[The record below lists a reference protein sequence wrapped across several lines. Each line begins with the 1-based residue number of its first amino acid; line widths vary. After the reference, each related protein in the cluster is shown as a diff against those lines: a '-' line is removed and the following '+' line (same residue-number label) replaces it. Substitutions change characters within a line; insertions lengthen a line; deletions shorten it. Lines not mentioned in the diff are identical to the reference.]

1 MRTKWRGTMLIAL
14 VAAMSLAT
22 ASTLPAQ
29 EEDVPL
35 VEGTTWNA
43 SDDDVKAAY
52 IIGISNFL
60 SIEVAW
66 QMHKG
71 NPPTDDQTLV
81 QDFWNH
87 CEEITLDETI
97 DAIDD
102 YYKDHPDEM
111 NKAVIDV
118 VWVVFVKPNLE

>member
-1 MRTKWRGTMLIAL
+1 MRTNCRGMMLIAL
-14 VAAMSLAT
+14 VAAMLLAT

-29 EEDVPL
+29 EVNVPL
-35 VEGTTWNA
+35 VDGTTWNA

-52 IIGISNFL
+52 IIGISNFP
-60 SIEVAW
+60 SIEYAW

-71 NPPTDDQTLV
+71 NPPTGDQTLV

-87 CEEITLDETI
+87 CEEITLDETV

-102 YYKDHPDEM
+102 YYKNHTGGSTPSR
-111 NKAVIDV
+111 
-118 VWVVFVKPNLE
+118 